1 MQVVVINKKLSEM
14 KNPIKLIAIV
24 LLMFTVSTR
33 TLAHGE
39 HHHKGTVDTVKKTM
53 AVSESANLE
62 ATSMGKI
69 ENFKFSTFHPLIVH
83 FPIVLLI
90 VAALLQ
96 AAGLF
101 YSKNNWNIIILLLL
115 SGGTLG
121 AYLSG
126 NYFHPHTE
134 GLSMRASEVLKRHE
148 FYALLTVCSSAV
160 ALVIKLLSV
169 FLVENKRKLVEIII
183 AIVLLFSAVC
193 VSFAGH
199 WGAYLTHIEGVGL
212 QGRYIESE

>member
-1 MQVVVINKKLSEM
+1 
-14 KNPIKLIAIV
+14 
-24 LLMFTVSTR
+24 MFTLSMNTF
-33 TLAHGE
+33 AHEG
-39 HHHKGTVDTVKKTM
+39 HHHLAAIDTVKKAMNMADTSKLSADNTM
-53 AVSESANLE
+53 PLKS
-62 ATSMGKI
+62 TS
-69 ENFKFSTFHPLIVH
+69 FSTFHPLIVH